1 MIGNDFYYSFVN
13 VNIVKGHKDEPIAI
27 ETYLGSFILSGVFND
42 KNINKGSSSNF
53 NSTRLFS
60 ITAEDDY
67 NDLLMIIKKKN
78 VFIKMS

>member
-1 MIGNDFYYSFVN
+1 M
-13 VNIVKGHKDEPIAI
+13 NIVKGHKDEPIALG
-27 ETYLGSFILSGVFND
+27 TYLGSFILSGVFND